1 MSFAQPSVL
10 LEGHFLDTIEI
21 TTLQRNFEIMIYIFL
36 LNKFLFMFHYEFSD
50 DTGDQAHAGIFKS
63 ASRSFGSKYA
73 ANRMREE
80 YPTGDRNDADGMDVG
95 HGSGSD
101 VENFS
106 RDIADTDDGVHGGV
120 EAYGSSNEKVD
131 HENENGFD
139 SREKDDVRS
148 IRDGHVPGSKTGSKG
163 MNNFYFA

>member
-1 MSFAQPSVL
+1 
-10 LEGHFLDTIEI
+10 
-21 TTLQRNFEIMIYIFL
+21 
-36 LNKFLFMFHYEFSD
+36 MFHYEFSD
-50 DTGDQAHAGIFKS
+50 DTGDQAHAGVFKS
-63 ASRSFGSKYA
+63 ASRSLHGGMQHYRSKSGSGRIREGDAHSSGSKYA
-73 ANRMREE
+73 ANRMRKA

-120 EAYGSSNEKVD
+120 EAYGSSGEKVA

-148 IRDGHVPGSKTGSKG
+148 IRDGHVPISRTGTKG
-163 MNNFYFA
+163 MKKFYFA